1 VLEVKAIAEGKELEL
16 QKQLS
21 ATHSKVDELSN
32 QVKSVNDKLDV
43 AVKGQEAART
53 ELAKSQMQIE
63 RADSA
68 TEKAELRN
76 KELSDEVKEIKKLL
90 LAAEAKISKAE
101 ARVNTVEAV
110 SEEQAKTIKRL
121 DVKQQDLTTLADI
134 QNKYEKLQGEYQSVS
149 RSEAVASEQ
158 QKSIARIEKEY
169 SDLNIKYDKAIRAEA
184 SSAAKLEMLQGEKK
198 AKESQI
204 KV

>member
-90 LAAEAKISKAE
+90 LAAE

-204 KV
+204 KI